1 MKASWNGATIA
12 ESDNTEVVEANH
24 DFPPQSVDKQYLRPS
39 ETRTTCPWK
48 GQAHYFDIVVG
59 EQVNKDAA
67 WHYPEPK
74 EAAASIKDHVA
85 FWRGVEVS

>member
-24 DFPPQSVDKQYLRPS
+24 YFPPESVDKQYLRPS